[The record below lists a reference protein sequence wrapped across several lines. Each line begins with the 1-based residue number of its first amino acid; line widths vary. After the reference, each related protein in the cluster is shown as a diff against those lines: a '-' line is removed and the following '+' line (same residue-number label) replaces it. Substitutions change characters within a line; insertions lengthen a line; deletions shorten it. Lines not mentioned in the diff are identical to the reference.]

1 MPTCKTPRI
10 SGMWC
15 SHWKWK
21 MQHMLCFI
29 AVYIACVQHSVLSCS
44 NCKLVLTTPSG
55 YFTSPCYPSQY
66 SSSLDCKW
74 TIRAPPGFIIQ
85 ITFVDFEIEE
95 AQGCMYDSLTIYNGE
110 TLTPKMCGFTQS
122 LSLNSTANEMVVRFQ
137 SDFSIQKKGFN
148 ATYSQVAVSLRNQ
161 KVIVPQNRS
170 SGVVSV
176 SSNVSLPGLS
186 QLTVCFEATLSSNSS
201 EGWKAF
207 SYWSSSTDVLS
218 FGKIASGHSLFISGV
233 QCILDSGLP
242 LLGNGEFF
250 RESFEQLCIAWD
262 SHSDKVGVNTKNT
275 YRTVSCPTTQGLAIP
290 GNGNLILG
298 SYDAKIGP
306 LQGDIYNFRLWDV
319 AMDSNAL
326 SNLSCDMK
334 GNIVNWENDFWSIP
348 SWARKAESNLSCA
361 TVTSTVI
368 PSPTIVTTN
377 MPDIHSTSVTYAT
390 VTSSPSTM
398 ITTNMT
404 DTNSTDSPKPDLQ
417 ELKVP
422 AAFFIRKKRKA
433 VTAYWTHLQIQ
444 LQDSKIKGV
453 RSIGIISTPIVW
465 PVKQRPQSPERSSP
479 MKDQEP
485 EMKYTYTDNL
495 FFMPTQSSPTLSASL
510 KTTTE
515 SEKNATAATQFTHKV
530 VPGHYNNSAAGN
542 NGSDQ
547 LYPVSSK
554 EDVFFQLETEG
565 SGTERGWNFVSGLK
579 MSNTYSKST
588 TQRTYLRQTWES
600 PWNSYIHHSTTSPRN
615 NEKVTVGLGKE
626 QSKTASDYLFHDLS
640 NENTYLPQSSTVRFL
655 QGFFV
660 SYKSI
665 QLDEFSAGNRIQL
678 SSLLAT
684 TMEDGL
690 ESIKATTIKGNNGVV
705 ADRHAT
711 LLTPSTHAAHVMEN
725 TKETKTFFEPDAS
738 PSQTCMPFQHSTL
751 STNFA
756 SVMLRNKH
764 IHSVNPQDK
773 YITLANSPVCNELSD
788 CTYLQSEFD
797 DRRHISTLPKQE
809 PGSIP
814 ALTENMHVFLK
825 PSLSTNWQT
834 QEVLPTKQLGE
845 AEQKVLDNEML
856 IPLDYSIK
864 PQKLDVEERNV
875 DISASFTAGYDLLH
889 PQWSAHSSHADFSAT
904 LTSSYGALHHQW
916 KGYTSLS
923 YEESIGNL
931 KSSFKGPNF
940 TPTERLP
947 FDSSPIE
954 PVVNPM
960 KTAGPNIEEYDAEVM
975 YFSGDKDFLEA
986 EKFFLISNIPIIGSL
1001 GGNKGFSRGLK
1012 SELTIL
1018 PTKSVHLNSASFL
1031 SFSVPPE
1038 TMHID
1043 FPSWHTDSILH
1054 TNVYS
1059 SIEPESLANLANLV
1073 LPNVQN
1079 RSEVFSINETSIMYH
1094 TMKISI
1100 QGSTAYPVY
1109 SSNIASEHMPRAIE
1123 KLFNTGSIHSSK
1135 EQAISNTDFLQPLSS
1150 FENTE
1155 RSYLEKHIGVPT
1167 VGTYNDTAIEPT
1179 HISFRTSDYS
1189 EIMLSRYVATPLLT
1203 QTSAIHL
1210 IVAGPT
1216 MEDSLTHAEG
1226 KTQTRKVSDYIGTE
1240 RTIMLQGRPG
1250 WEGGTYSAYNEE
1262 DANVIRMSVK
1272 STSSLLGTQWYH
1284 WVGSAYF
1291 ELPFRYEKTD
1301 DKMSQMETL
1310 TANTADQLI
1319 ASSFGFT
1326 DYLETNTP
1334 TSTISATKTTKDGQ
1348 STDQPYPST
1357 VQGNSFNRTDP
1368 PYISYAAQN
1377 PSVWPTTVLR
1387 PCGCDSIREV
1397 ACLCG
1402 QEVNSSGTFYR
1413 ISITV
1418 FNYNLDA
1425 QTQVQQT
1432 VSDWLK
1438 QTFQNWNY
1446 TVFVLN
1452 MSIQQNHGRHVR
1464 DTQTISN
1471 KSFQVLALLVY
1482 NNTNNITLE
1491 KETIHDKLLSHNQSI
1506 GDGLSL
1512 QSVNVQPIEQCES
1525 EAEPP
1530 LYVWPA
1536 TKPTVTRIIPCKNNP
1551 AQTASRT
1558 CILGVRNYTS
1568 YWGHPDL
1575 KNCTENAEDLANQ
1588 LLNLTGSGQ
1597 ELSPE
1602 KVDDVVQT
1610 LKKIVNDA
1618 DINAYL
1624 GSTVVNVFSNIL
1636 NSSDNALAK
1645 SSFEALKTIEALALK
1660 IQFSGPSV
1668 SIVSRNLALG
1678 VSKVNSTLYN
1688 GSSFSVAPQ
1697 TNNSDFEIDME
1708 KDQTNPLASVILPTS
1723 LLSELSQS
1731 DFYTVSRAQFT
1742 FFNKVGLFQDAQL
1755 SSSGQLLASYVVACS
1770 IGNIT
1775 ISNLSDPVKIIVK
1788 HKNIQKKGAPMCVF
1802 WDMRI
1807 NNGSGGW
1814 NPSGCTVLENES
1826 NADETVCLCNHLTHF
1841 GILMDLQGTSQQIDQ
1856 KNSQI
1861 LTFITYIGCGISAI
1875 CTAATLLTYIA
1886 FEKIRRDYPSKI
1898 LMNLSTALL
1907 FLNLVFLLDGWLAS
1921 FDIEGLCIA
1930 VAALLHFFLLA
1941 TFTWMGLEAVHMY
1954 IALVKVFNTYIR
1966 RYILKFCIIGWGLP
1980 AVVVAIVLAST
1991 YKKSAYGK
1999 SVYGKDT
2006 QGNGGDEFCWIN
2018 DKIVFYVTC
2027 VAYFVIMFLMNVAM
2041 FIVVM
2046 VQICGRNGKRTNRSV
2061 REEVLRNLRSV
2072 VSLTFLLG
2080 MTWGFA
2086 FFAWGPLNLP
2096 FMYLFTI
2103 FNSLQGLFIFVFHCA
2118 MKENVQKQWR
2128 RHLCC
2133 GKLRLADNSDW
2144 SKTATNNTKKVS
2156 SDNLGKSLSSSSIG
2170 SNSTY
2175 WTSKS
2180 KSSSNPF
2187 FKRNSSS
2194 TGYIFGDRPSVK
2206 FTPVDGEQ
2214 TSILP
2219 VHHVIDKVKGYCN
2232 SHSDNFY
2239 KNIIM
2244 SDSFSHSTKF

>member
-348 SWARKAESNLSCA
+348 SWARKAESNLSCG
-361 TVTSTVI
+361 TSLPTT
-368 PSPTIVTTN
+368 PSAELTTCE
-377 MPDIHSTSVTYAT
+377 SLGGVCQAT

-404 DTNSTDSPKPDLQ
+404 DTNSTDSPKP
-417 ELKVP
+417 
-422 AAFFIRKKRKA
+422 
-433 VTAYWTHLQIQ
+433 
-444 LQDSKIKGV
+444 G
-453 RSIGIISTPIVW
+453 
-465 PVKQRPQSPERSSP
+465 
-479 MKDQEP
+479 
-485 EMKYTYTDNL
+485 
-495 FFMPTQSSPTLSASL
+495 
-510 KTTTE
+510 
-515 SEKNATAATQFTHKV
+515 
-530 VPGHYNNSAAGN
+530 
-542 NGSDQ
+542 
-547 LYPVSSK
+547 
-554 EDVFFQLETEG
+554 
-565 SGTERGWNFVSGLK
+565 
-579 MSNTYSKST
+579 
-588 TQRTYLRQTWES
+588 
-600 PWNSYIHHSTTSPRN
+600 
-615 NEKVTVGLGKE
+615 
-626 QSKTASDYLFHDLS
+626 
-640 NENTYLPQSSTVRFL
+640 
-655 QGFFV
+655 
-660 SYKSI
+660 
-665 QLDEFSAGNRIQL
+665 
-678 SSLLAT
+678 
-684 TMEDGL
+684 
-690 ESIKATTIKGNNGVV
+690 
-705 ADRHAT
+705 
-711 LLTPSTHAAHVMEN
+711 
-725 TKETKTFFEPDAS
+725 
-738 PSQTCMPFQHSTL
+738 
-751 STNFA
+751 
-756 SVMLRNKH
+756 
-764 IHSVNPQDK
+764 
-773 YITLANSPVCNELSD
+773 
-788 CTYLQSEFD
+788 
-797 DRRHISTLPKQE
+797 
-809 PGSIP
+809 
-814 ALTENMHVFLK
+814 
-825 PSLSTNWQT
+825 
-834 QEVLPTKQLGE
+834 
-845 AEQKVLDNEML
+845 
-856 IPLDYSIK
+856 
-864 PQKLDVEERNV
+864 
-875 DISASFTAGYDLLH
+875 
-889 PQWSAHSSHADFSAT
+889 
-904 LTSSYGALHHQW
+904 
-916 KGYTSLS
+916 
-923 YEESIGNL
+923 
-931 KSSFKGPNF
+931 
-940 TPTERLP
+940 
-947 FDSSPIE
+947 
-954 PVVNPM
+954 
-960 KTAGPNIEEYDAEVM
+960 
-975 YFSGDKDFLEA
+975 
-986 EKFFLISNIPIIGSL
+986 
-1001 GGNKGFSRGLK
+1001 
-1012 SELTIL
+1012 
-1018 PTKSVHLNSASFL
+1018 
-1031 SFSVPPE
+1031 
-1038 TMHID
+1038 
-1043 FPSWHTDSILH
+1043 
-1054 TNVYS
+1054 
-1059 SIEPESLANLANLV
+1059 
-1073 LPNVQN
+1073 
-1079 RSEVFSINETSIMYH
+1079 
-1094 TMKISI
+1094 
-1100 QGSTAYPVY
+1100 
-1109 SSNIASEHMPRAIE
+1109 
-1123 KLFNTGSIHSSK
+1123 
-1135 EQAISNTDFLQPLSS
+1135 
-1150 FENTE
+1150 
-1155 RSYLEKHIGVPT
+1155 
-1167 VGTYNDTAIEPT
+1167 
-1179 HISFRTSDYS
+1179 
-1189 EIMLSRYVATPLLT
+1189 
-1203 QTSAIHL
+1203 
-1210 IVAGPT
+1210 
-1216 MEDSLTHAEG
+1216 
-1226 KTQTRKVSDYIGTE
+1226 
-1240 RTIMLQGRPG
+1240 
-1250 WEGGTYSAYNEE
+1250 
-1262 DANVIRMSVK
+1262 
-1272 STSSLLGTQWYH
+1272 
-1284 WVGSAYF
+1284 
-1291 ELPFRYEKTD
+1291 
-1301 DKMSQMETL
+1301 
-1310 TANTADQLI
+1310 
-1319 ASSFGFT
+1319 
-1326 DYLETNTP
+1326 
-1334 TSTISATKTTKDGQ
+1334 
-1348 STDQPYPST
+1348 
-1357 VQGNSFNRTDP
+1357 
-1368 PYISYAAQN
+1368 
-1377 PSVWPTTVLR
+1377 
-1387 PCGCDSIREV
+1387 
-1397 ACLCG
+1397 
-1402 QEVNSSGTFYR
+1402 GTFYR